1 MTWAIHDIQGLGS
14 SQGPSAPDP
23 PFTWPFKAQASGA
36 LGLDFPC
43 QPRISKVLGKTW
55 PSFFLY
61 LDQEAGSGPNPGATG
76 HHLAVY
82 TWDFLLSVSPEVYFV
97 ELRGEGNI
105 PGLS

>member
-61 LDQEAGSGPNPGATG
+61 LDQEAGSGPNPRWDRASSGC
-76 HHLAVY
+76 VY
-82 TWDFLLSVSPEVYFV
+82 MGFSSLCVP
-97 ELRGEGNI
+97 
-105 PGLS
+105 

>member
-61 LDQEAGSGPNPGATG
+61 LDQEAGSGPNPRW
-76 HHLAVY
+76 VI
-82 TWDFLLSVSPEVYFV
+82 V
-97 ELRGEGNI
+97 
-105 PGLS
+105 